1 VGNIKGRYGV
11 SQYQSRY
18 YAEPHVNERFGFELT
33 TLNSLYD
40 RLTEQSFEPS
50 LWVSDFSMTRRFKMK
65 HGIDRRVFL
74 KGASSCTAGLYALR
88 SFPALANAATPLIA
102 VSTPLTLFA
111 YEDVQLHEG
120 PMKRQFDENHAR
132 FLNLDEDR
140 LLKVFRQVAG
150 LPAPGEDM
158 GGWYDLT
165 GFTLE
170 GNDFHGFI
178 AGHSFG
184 QYVSGLARAYAVTG
198 SEPTRLKINR
208 LVKGYAETL
217 DPKAKFF
224 VNYRLPAYT
233 YDKLSCGLID
243 AKEFAHDP
251 MAMEIHEKLTRAIV
265 AYLPEKALSRAEQ
278 RSRPH
283 QDTPH
288 TWDETYTL
296 PENLFLAYQRSGKT
310 IYRDMAKQFLE
321 DDTYFNPLAE
331 GNNVLP
337 FEHAYSHVN
346 AFSSAMQAYITLGS
360 EKHLRAARNGFEML
374 LKTQSF
380 ATGGWGPNES
390 FGEPGTGQLGESLS
404 GTHAS
409 FETPCGAYGH
419 FKITR
424 YLLRVTKDARYGDS
438 MERVLYNTILGAWP
452 IQADGTSFYYSD
464 YANTGKKVWYKNK
477 WPCCSGTFP
486 QLAADYHISTY
497 LRSQDG
503 IYVNLFTP
511 SSVRWTDGPAKF
523 QLTQVTRYPFDN
535 KVEIQISASQPNEQ
549 TIYLRIP
556 AWATPNPLL
565 MVNGTRVSEAVEPG
579 TFVPVR
585 RTWKEGDRVEIEFP
599 MPLRLE
605 AVDANHPNTVALIQ
619 GPLVLMAVAES
630 QPVFDP
636 QSLLRA
642 RPLKNANGDWVAHSI
657 DGGQVTM
664 RPFMAIDK
672 ESYSTYVRIR
682 G

>member
-1 VGNIKGRYGV
+1 VIGR
-11 SQYQSRY
+11 
-18 YAEPHVNERFGFELT
+18 
-33 TLNSLYD
+33 
-40 RLTEQSFEPS
+40 
-50 LWVSDFSMTRRFKMK
+50 
-65 HGIDRRVFL
+65 IDRRTFL
-74 KGASSCTAGLYALR
+74 KAAGAAGVVTSN
-88 SFPALANAATPLIA
+88 SFAALAKSENSLVAITTPL
-102 VSTPLTLFA
+102 STFP
-111 YEDVQLHEG
+111 YGDVQLHDG
-120 PMKRQFDENHAR
+120 PMKQQFDENHQR
-132 FLNLDEDR
+132 FLHLEDDR

-158 GGWYDLT
+158 GGWYDLA
-165 GFTLE
+165 GFSLE
-170 GNDFHGFI
+170 RGDFHGFI

-198 SEPTRLKINR
+198 SEETRAKISR
-208 LVKGYAETL
+208 LVKGYGETL

-243 AKEFAHDP
+243 AHEFAHDP
-251 MAMEIHEKLTRAIV
+251 MAMEIHERLTRAIV

-278 RSRPH
+278 RSRAH
-283 QDTPH
+283 RDTSY

-296 PENLFLAYQRSGKT
+296 PENLFLAYQRSGKPL
-310 IYRDMAKQFLE
+310 YLEMAKKFLE

-360 EKHLRAARNGFEML
+360 EKHLRAAKNGFRML
-374 LKTQSF
+374 QDTQSF

-390 FGEPGTGQLGESLS
+390 FGEPGTGQLGDSLS
-404 GTHAS
+404 LTHAS

-424 YLLRVTKDARYGDS
+424 YLLRVTKDSRYGDS

-464 YANTGKKVWYKNK
+464 YASTGQKTWYRDK

-497 LRSQDG
+497 LRAADG
-503 IYVNLFTP
+503 VYVNLFTP
-511 SSVRWTDGPAKF
+511 SSVHWTANGAALG
-523 QLTQVTRYPFDN
+523 LTQVTEYPFDN
-535 KVEIQISASQPNEQ
+535 KIEIQISASQPADH
-549 TIYLRIP
+549 TIYVRIP
-556 AWATPNPLL
+556 AWAAPNPTV
-565 MVNGTRVSEAVEPG
+565 MVNGKRVSDGIEPG
-579 TFVPVR
+579 TFAALHN
-585 RTWKEGDRVEIEFP
+585 TWKDGDRIEIELP

-605 AVDANHPNTVALIQ
+605 AVDANHPNLVALLQ

-630 QPVFDP
+630 QPIFDS

-642 RPLKNANGDWVAHSI
+642 EPRNQARGEWSATSA
-657 DGGQVTM
+657 DGERVTM
-664 RPFMAIDK
+664 RPFMTIDK
-672 ESYSTYVRIR
+672 EMYSTYVRLKS
-682 G
+682 

>member
-1 VGNIKGRYGV
+1 MAHKI
-11 SQYQSRY
+11 
-18 YAEPHVNERFGFELT
+18 A
-33 TLNSLYD
+33 
-40 RLTEQSFEPS
+40 
-50 LWVSDFSMTRRFKMK
+50 RRT
-65 HGIDRRVFL
+65 FL
-74 KGASSCTAGLYALR
+74 RAATSSAAGMAALR
-88 SFPALANAATPLIA
+88 SFPALAEAGNSLVA
-102 VSTPLTLFA
+102 VSTPLSTFA
-111 YEDVQLHEG
+111 YGDVQLHEG
-120 PMKRQFDENHAR
+120 PMKRQFDQNHAR
-132 FLNLDEDR
+132 YLGLDEDR
-140 LLKVFRQVAG
+140 MLKVFRQVAG

-165 GFTLE
+165 GFSLE
-170 GNDFHGFI
+170 RNDFQGFI

-198 SEPTRLKINR
+198 SEATQAKVKR
-208 LVKGYAETL
+208 LVKGYGETL

-224 VNYRLPAYT
+224 VDYRLPAYT

-243 AKEFAHDP
+243 AHEYVHDST
-251 MAMEIHEKLTRAIV
+251 AMEIHERLTRAIV

-278 RSRPH
+278 RARPH
-283 QDTPH
+283 KDTAF

-296 PENLFLAYQRSGKT
+296 PENLFLAYQRSGNPL
-310 IYRDMAKQFLE
+310 YLDMAKRFLE

-360 EKHLRAARNGFEML
+360 EKHLRAARNGFDML
-374 LKTQSF
+374 QKTQSF
-380 ATGGWGPNES
+380 ATGGWGPNEA
-390 FGEPGTGQLGESLS
+390 FGEPGTGQLGNSLS
-404 GTHAS
+404 ETHAS

-452 IQADGTSFYYSD
+452 IQANGTSFYYSD
-464 YANTGKKVWYKNK
+464 YANTGRKVWYKDK

-511 SSVRWTDGPAKF
+511 SSVRWTDGGAKL

-535 KVEIQISASQPNEQ
+535 KIEIQISASQPHEQ
-549 TIYLRIP
+549 TVHVRIP
-556 AWATPNPLL
+556 SWATPNPVLI
-565 MVNGTRVSEAVEPG
+565 VNGKRVSDAVEPG
-579 TFVPVR
+579 TFSAIR
-585 RTWKEGDRVEIEFP
+585 RTWSEGDRIQIEFP

-605 AVDANHPNTVALIQ
+605 PVDANHPDFVALIQ

-630 QPVFDP
+630 QPTFESP
-636 QSLLRA
+636 ALLRA
-642 RPLKNANGDWVAHSI
+642 KPLNNASGDWVATSV

-664 RPFMAIDK
+664 RPFMTIDK

-682 G
+682 S

>member
-1 VGNIKGRYGV
+1 MSNNL
-11 SQYQSRY
+11 SRRTFLQTATVTTAAA
-18 YAEPHVNERFGFELT
+18 YASRVLPVWA
-33 TLNSLYD
+33 SVD
-40 RLTEQSFEPS
+40 RGT
-50 LWVSDFSMTRRFKMK
+50 V
-65 HGIDRRVFL
+65 
-74 KGASSCTAGLYALR
+74 
-88 SFPALANAATPLIA
+88 ATN
-102 VSTPLTLFA
+102 TPLTTFA
-111 YEDVQLHEG
+111 YSEVELFDS
-120 PMKRQFDENHAR
+120 PMKRQFEENHAR
-132 FLNLDEDR
+132 FLNLDDDR

-165 GFTLE
+165 GFSLE
-170 GNDFHGFI
+170 HNDFHGFI

-184 QYVSGLARAYAVTG
+184 QYLSGLARAYAVTG
-198 SEPTRLKINR
+198 SEPTRAKVNR

-243 AKEFAHDP
+243 AHEFAHDP
-251 MAMEIHEKLTRAIV
+251 MAMQVHEKLTHAIT
-265 AYLPEKALSRAEQ
+265 AYLPEKALSRQEQ

-283 QDTPH
+283 RDTSY

-296 PENLFLAYQRSGKT
+296 PENLFLAYQRSGDPF
-310 IYRDMAKQFLE
+310 YRDLAKKYLE
-321 DDTYFNPLAE
+321 DDTYFNPLSR

-360 EKHLRAARNGFEML
+360 EKHLRAAQNGFDML

-380 ATGGWGPNES
+380 ATGGWGPNEG
-390 FGEPGTGQLGESLS
+390 FGEPGTGQLGDSL
-404 GTHAS
+404 GLTHAS

-424 YLLRVTKDARYGDS
+424 YLLRITKNPQYGDS

-464 YANTGKKVWYKNK
+464 YAATGKKVWYGQK

-497 LRSQDG
+497 LRSADG
-503 IYVNLFTP
+503 VYVNLFSP
-511 SSVRWTDGPAKF
+511 SRVQWNDGGARLG
-523 QLTQVTRYPFDN
+523 LTQNTKYPFDN
-535 KVEIQISASQPNEQ
+535 KIQIEVSGSQSKDY
-549 TIYLRIP
+549 TLYVRIP
-556 AWATPNPLL
+556 SWATPDPVLS
-565 MVNGTRVSEAVEPG
+565 VNGARVSDAAQPG
-579 TFVPVR
+579 TFAAIR
-585 RTWKEGDRVEIEFP
+585 RTWKDGDRVELELP

-605 AVDANHPNTVALIQ
+605 TIDANHPKLVALMQ
-619 GPLVLMAVAES
+619 GPLVLLAIADS
-630 QPVFDP
+630 QPSFDRNA
-636 QSLLRA
+636 LLEA
-642 RPLKNANGDWVAHSI
+642 RPANNASGDWFADSA
-657 DGGQVTM
+657 DGSRVTM
-664 RPFMAIDK
+664 RPFMNIDK
-672 ESYSTYVRIR
+672 ESYSTYVLLKS
-682 G
+682 

>member
-1 VGNIKGRYGV
+1 MASG
-11 SQYQSRY
+11 
-18 YAEPHVNERFGFELT
+18 L
-33 TLNSLYD
+33 
-40 RLTEQSFEPS
+40 
-50 LWVSDFSMTRRFKMK
+50 
-65 HGIDRRVFL
+65 DRRTFL
-74 KGASSCTAGLYALR
+74 KATSVTAAGAYAASIL
-88 SFPALANAATPLIA
+88 PAWAAPDKSLVA
-102 VSTPLTLFA
+102 VSTPLATFA
-111 YEDVQLHEG
+111 YADVQLHDG
-120 PMKRQFDENHAR
+120 PMKRQFEENHAR
-132 FLNLDEDR
+132 FQNLDDDR

-150 LPAPGEDM
+150 LAAPGEDM

-165 GFTLE
+165 GFSLE
-170 GNDFHGFI
+170 ANDFHGFI

-198 SEPTRLKINR
+198 SEETRAKINR
-208 LVKGYAETL
+208 LVKGYGETL

-224 VNYRLPAYT
+224 VDYRLPAYT

-243 AKEFAHDP
+243 AHEYAHDP
-251 MAMEIHEKLTRAIV
+251 MAMQIHEKLTRAIV

-283 QDTPH
+283 KDTPY

-296 PENLFLAYQRSGKT
+296 PENLFLAYQRSGKSF
-310 IYRDMAKQFLE
+310 YRDMAQRYLE
-321 DDTYFNPLAE
+321 DDTYFNPLSE

-360 EKHLRAARNGFEML
+360 EKHLRAAKNGFEML
-374 LKTQSF
+374 VKTQSF
-380 ATGGWGPNES
+380 ATGGWGPNEA
-390 FGEPGTGQLGESLS
+390 FGEPGTGQLGSSLT

-424 YLLRVTKDARYGDS
+424 YLLRVTKDSRYGDS

-464 YANTGKKVWYKNK
+464 YATTGKKVWYGQK

-497 LRSQDG
+497 LRSTDG
-503 IYVNLFTP
+503 VYVNLFTP
-511 SSVRWTDGPAKF
+511 SSVQWNDGGTKHGLRQETKF
-523 QLTQVTRYPFDN
+523 PFDN
-535 KVEIQISASQPNEQ
+535 KVQIQVSASAPKEY
-549 TIYLRIP
+549 TLYVRIP
-556 AWATPNPLL
+556 AWATPNPVL
-565 MVNGTRVSEAVEPG
+565 MVNGKRIGEEVQPG
-579 TFVPVR
+579 TFASIR
-585 RTWKEGDRVEIEFP
+585 NTWKDGDRVELELP

-605 AVDANHPNTVALIQ
+605 AVDANHPDFVALMQ
-619 GPLVLMAVAES
+619 GPLVLMAVSES
-630 QPVFDP
+630 QPTFERDA
-636 QSLLRA
+636 LLKA
-642 RPLKNANGDWVAHSI
+642 KSVNNATGDWLATSADGKSI
-657 DGGQVTM
+657 TM

-672 ESYSTYVRIR
+672 ESYSTYVQLKS
-682 G
+682 